1 MQTEETLKAVW
12 ESVIV
17 KPVRGQRKAVKKP
30 LNKGAITIQITLF
43 ALLML
48 TVYSFFSFDYKDINV
63 FESFISSITTFKTMF
78 LEANIKHFTVG
89 EAIYQIIVTLGL
101 AFLTTMLGAIVALFF
116 GLLAAQNLS
125 SPRVSNIVKSFVAV
139 IRAIP
144 TVLWVLIFAVAAG
157 LGSAAAVIGMT
168 FHSVAYLIKAYS
180 ESFEELDKDVIEA
193 LKGSGAN
200 WWQIVC
206 QAVIPSAVTYLLS
219 WTFMR
224 FEINFTNAVAMGAAA
239 GAGGIGFDLF
249 MASGHYF
256 NLHEVGFITYGIL
269 LVALALEVF
278 TTRVKL
284 HLKNA

>member
-1 MQTEETLKAVW
+1 MQREEILKTVW
-12 ESVIV
+12 ENTALGPIWGQKKV
-17 KPVRGQRKAVKKP
+17 VRIP
-30 LNKGAITIQITLF
+30 FNKGTITIQITLLIL
-43 ALLML
+43 ALI
-48 TVYSFFSFDYKDINV
+48 TIYSFLSFDYKDINI
-63 FESFISSITTFKTMF
+63 FAAFISSIATFKTMF

-101 AFLTTMLGAIVALFF
+101 AFLTTILGAIAALFF

-125 SPRVSNIVKSFVAV
+125 SPRVSNIVKGFVAL

-157 LGSAAAVIGMT
+157 LGSVAAVIGMT

-206 QAVIPSAVTYLLS
+206 QAVIPSSVTYLLS

-256 NLHEVGFITYGIL
+256 DLHEVGFITYGIL
-269 LVALALEVF
+269 LVALALEIGRAHV
-278 TTRVKL
+278 
-284 HLKNA
+284 